1 MKSTQKQRTPAYLN
15 LSGEQAK
22 RVARADAGSRLRSP
36 GEAFSVQGE
45 LVRMKDV
52 FGGRDRGHED
62 ARTASSNDSSH
73 ECLVFTLVRGQQL
86 QHWRW
91 CSRTMEHV
99 PQRPALRLDRAFFTL
114 PLLNAD
120 GTENTEISSVIS
132 NTPTFTCINLR
143 VPLLKRLP
151 LPTKETIEPQ
161 SVRHFIQST
170 GSVQASFDSR
180 ESVAG
185 SPSVEA

>member
-1 MKSTQKQRTPAYLN
+1 
-15 LSGEQAK
+15 
-22 RVARADAGSRLRSP
+22 
-36 GEAFSVQGE
+36 
-45 LVRMKDV
+45 
-52 FGGRDRGHED
+52 
-62 ARTASSNDSSH
+62 
-73 ECLVFTLVRGQQL
+73 
-86 QHWRW
+86 
-91 CSRTMEHV
+91 MEHV